1 MKNCKSFWKAQT
13 ASRLEEV
20 IEPPPIPHLTRE
32 KLTTSLEQKFS

>member
-1 MKNCKSFWKAQT
+1 MKNCKSIWKAQT

-20 IEPPPIPHLTRE
+20 IEPPPIPPLTRE